1 MEAKERA
8 AGLGA
13 ELGEFQAGIS
23 ELKRQKKAACDQ
35 MLIP

>member
-1 MEAKERA
+1 METKERA
-8 AGLGA
+8 ADLGA

-23 ELKRQKKAACDQ
+23 ELERQKKAACDE